1 MEVAGFAIGVVGL
14 AGLYSTCIQ
23 LLGQIESSRT
33 DYIARELHTLHA
45 RLCTTRHLLKEWGQ
59 AIGLDSNGIP
69 NSEIHNPKLADAEKR
84 KVRLDL
90 LTMYLRSKR
99 STIGSLLYFGKCGA
113 LVREHGEAGKIW
125 ACTKEHLTRLK
136 WHSRRGQHRN
146 RQTYKECSEEDF
158 STSANRLGREG

>member
-84 KVRLDL
+84 KVRLGL
-90 LTMYLRSKR
+90 LTMYLHSKGF
-99 STIGSLLYFGKCGA
+99 SIGSLLYFGKRGA
-113 LVREHGEAGKIW
+113 LVREHGEAREVR
-125 ACTKEHLTRLK
+125 ACAKERLTRLK
-136 WHSRRGQHRN
+136 WHNRRGQHRN
-146 RQTYKECSEEDF
+146 RQIYKECSEEDF

>member
-69 NSEIHNPKLADAEKR
+69 NSEIHNSKLADAEKR

-90 LTMYLRSKR
+90 LTVYLRSKR
-99 STIGSLLYFGKCGA
+99 ITIGSLLYFGKRGA
-113 LVREHGEAGKIW
+113 LVREHGEAGEVR
-125 ACTKEHLTRLK
+125 ACAKERFTRLK
-136 WHSRRGQHRN
+136 WHGRRGQQGN
-146 RQTYKECSEEDF
+146 RQTYKECSKENF
-158 STSANRLGREG
+158 STSTNSLGREG